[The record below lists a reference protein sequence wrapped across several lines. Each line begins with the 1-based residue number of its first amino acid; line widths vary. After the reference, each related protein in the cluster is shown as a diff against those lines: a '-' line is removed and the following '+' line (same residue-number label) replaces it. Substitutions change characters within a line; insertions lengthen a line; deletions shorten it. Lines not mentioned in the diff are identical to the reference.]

1 MNWQYYSYVKIICE
15 LSAFLSQVTVL
26 IRDLVEESASLKL
39 SREIT
44 SCSACFSHQPFNEI
58 RVCKLQKI
66 GLRKWGWRY
75 TCIREGQSAE
85 SILRNTVFVMLVG
98 HVICW

>member
-15 LSAFLSQVTVL
+15 LSAFLSEVTVL

-44 SCSACFSHQPFNEI
+44 SCSAMFSRHPGAGGAPQ
-58 RVCKLQKI
+58 RL
-66 GLRKWGWRY
+66 GA
-75 TCIREGQSAE
+75 QSVRRGDA
-85 SILRNTVFVMLVG
+85 LDTYY
-98 HVICW
+98 